1 MRRNK
6 PPLVSR
12 ASAALL
18 AILLAGAAANAA
30 DKPAQQLEKVE
41 EQISREK
48 SRQKELEEQ
57 SRKLALETAL
67 IRREMIEAARG
78 AQEKEGLLTHL
89 EAQLANLIE
98 DAKQRGA
105 ALSVQRR
112 QLAGTLG
119 ALARLS
125 RNAPQA
131 VMFSRGT
138 PADIVNSALLLRI
151 AVPRMGE
158 RVEEL
163 STEVETLALVKRDIA
178 GKLLSLRKTGDVL
191 DSERARLHRLLDR
204 KNALRRDTDAAY
216 QENAEKMRALA
227 AKASDMK
234 ELMARLQAPV
244 EAPRPPRPAS
254 RPQPPAQQEAAL
266 PPETG
271 GNSTE
276 PPVGLRDFPENGS
289 VTLPVAGQIV
299 GRYGESLEF
308 GDTARGVRLE
318 ARPLAQ
324 VVAPFDGKVVF
335 AGPFR
340 NYGQILIIE
349 HRGGYHTLLAGLGR
363 IDSIAGQWVLAG
375 EPIGAMGTRN
385 SGQPTLYLEL
395 RRNGQPINPLPWLAA
410 GKQKV
415 RG

>member
-1 MRRNK
+1 MRRNRSGWK
-6 PPLVSR
+6 TFWP
-12 ASAALL
+12 AALL
-18 AILLAGAAANAA
+18 AILSGGAAATAA
-30 DKPAQQLEKVE
+30 EKPEQLLEKVE
-41 EQISREK
+41 EQINREK
-48 SRQKELEEQ
+48 SRQQELEEQ

-89 EAQLANLIE
+89 ETQLANLVE
-98 DAKQRGA
+98 DAKQREG
-105 ALSVQRR
+105 ALSAERR
-112 QLAGTLG
+112 QLGGTLG

-131 VMFSRGT
+131 IMFSKGT
-138 PADIVNSALLLRI
+138 PADIVHSALLLRI

-158 RVEEL
+158 RVEDL
-163 STEVETLALVKRDIA
+163 SREIETLVIVKRDIA
-178 GKLLSLRKTGDVL
+178 GKLLSLRQTGDAL
-191 DSERARLHRLLDR
+191 DNERARLRRLLDR
-204 KNALRRDTDAAY
+204 KNALRRETDAAY

-234 ELMARLQAPV
+234 ELMARLQTPAA
-244 EAPRPPRPAS
+244 APRPPRHAMRPA
-254 RPQPPAQQEAAL
+254 PPVQQDAAL
-266 PPETG
+266 PPDTG
-271 GNSTE
+271 RSAIK
-276 PPVGLRDFPENGS
+276 PPVGLRDFPENGP

-299 GRYGESLEF
+299 GRYGESLDF
-308 GDTARGVRLE
+308 GNTSRGVRLE
-318 ARPLAQ
+318 ARPLGQ
-324 VVAPFDGKVVF
+324 VVAPFDGEVVF

-363 IDSIAGQWVLAG
+363 IDTNAGQWVLAG
-375 EPIGAMGTRN
+375 EPIGAMGPRN
-385 SGQPTLYLEL
+385 NSQPTLYLEL

-410 GKQKV
+410 GNQKV

>member
-1 MRRNK
+1 MRLNK
-6 PPLVSR
+6 TASKAAQAFLLV
-12 ASAALL
+12 
-18 AILLAGAAANAA
+18 AILSGVTGANAA
-30 DKPAQQLEKVE
+30 EKPAQELEKVE
-41 EQISREK
+41 EQISRETD
-48 SRQKELEEQ
+48 RQKALEER

-67 IRREMIEAARG
+67 LRREMIEAAQG

-89 EAQLANLIE
+89 EAQLANLVE
-98 DAKQRGA
+98 DATLREE
-105 ALSVQRR
+105 ALAVERR

-138 PADIVNSALLLRI
+138 PSDMVRSALLLRI

-163 STEVETLALVKRDIA
+163 SSEIETLVLVKRDIA
-178 GKLLSLRKTGDVL
+178 GKLLTLRKTGDAL
-191 DSERARLHRLLDR
+191 DNERARLRRLLDR

-216 QENAEKMRALA
+216 RENAEKVRALA
-227 AKASDMK
+227 AKARDMK
-234 ELMARLQAPV
+234 ELMARLQTPAPS
-244 EAPRPPRPAS
+244 PRPPRVAS
-254 RPQPPAQQEAAL
+254 RPEAPVQQEAAL
-266 PPETG
+266 PPDSG
-271 GNSTE
+271 GNTGE
-276 PPVGLRDFPENGS
+276 PPGGLREFPENGP

-299 GRYGESLEF
+299 GRYGESLDF
-308 GDTARGVRLE
+308 GNTARGVRLE
-318 ARPLAQ
+318 ARPEAQ

-363 IDSIAGQWVLAG
+363 IDSNAGQWVLAG

-385 SGQPTLYLEL
+385 NGQPTLYLEL

>member
-1 MRRNK
+1 M
-6 PPLVSR
+6 
-12 ASAALL
+12 
-18 AILLAGAAANAA
+18 
-30 DKPAQQLEKVE
+30 
-41 EQISREK
+41 
-48 SRQKELEEQ
+48 
-57 SRKLALETAL
+57 
-67 IRREMIEAARG
+67 
-78 AQEKEGLLTHL
+78 
-89 EAQLANLIE
+89 E
-98 DAKQRGA
+98 DATLREE
-105 ALSVQRR
+105 ALAVERR

-138 PADIVNSALLLRI
+138 PSDMVRSALLLRI

-163 STEVETLALVKRDIA
+163 SSEIETLVLVKRDIA
-178 GKLLSLRKTGDVL
+178 GKLLTLRKTGDAL
-191 DSERARLHRLLDR
+191 DNERARLRRLLDR

-216 QENAEKMRALA
+216 RENAEKVRALA
-227 AKASDMK
+227 AKARDMK
-234 ELMARLQAPV
+234 ELMARLQTPAPS
-244 EAPRPPRPAS
+244 PRPPRGAS
-254 RPQPPAQQEAAL
+254 RPEAPVQQEAAL
-266 PPETG
+266 PPDSG
-271 GNSTE
+271 GNTGE
-276 PPVGLRDFPENGS
+276 PPGGLREFPENGP

-299 GRYGESLEF
+299 GRYGESLDF
-308 GDTARGVRLE
+308 GNTARGVRLE
-318 ARPLAQ
+318 ARPEAQ

-363 IDSIAGQWVLAG
+363 IDSNAGQWVLAG

-385 SGQPTLYLEL
+385 NGQPTLYLEL